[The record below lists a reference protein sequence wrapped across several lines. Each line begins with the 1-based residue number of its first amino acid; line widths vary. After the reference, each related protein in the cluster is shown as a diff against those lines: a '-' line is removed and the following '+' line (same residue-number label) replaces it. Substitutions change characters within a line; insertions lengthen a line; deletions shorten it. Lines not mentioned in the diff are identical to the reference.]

1 MGVYLISLAF
11 ISFVHMKCIDVSHC
25 DTTNELTIT
34 SILLSLRNVE
44 NKHEYVLYF
53 LIGLF
58 SDLDQGEKCVSFM
71 CNIFDYVQK
80 RAYMMCTSN
89 YNCTSLHHCIL

>member
-1 MGVYLISLAF
+1 MIHKIWVYLISLAF
-11 ISFVHMKCIDVSHC
+11 TSFVHMKCIDVSHC

-58 SDLDQGEKCVSFM
+58 SDLDQGKVNVCIYEICV
-71 CNIFDYVQK
+71 
-80 RAYMMCTSN
+80 
-89 YNCTSLHHCIL
+89 